1 MYRIKKVAIWTLN
14 SITIRQYIYVFDNV
28 LLKGL
33 PYVIKL
39 YLVELTKNRIDIKQ
53 YVFEKDISPRYFFK
67 KRWQPI

>member
-1 MYRIKKVAIWTLN
+1 MYRNKKVAIWTLN
-14 SITIRQYIYVFDNV
+14 SISIRKYIYVFDV

-53 YVFEKDISPRYFFK
+53 YVFEKDNSPRYFFK

>member
-1 MYRIKKVAIWTLN
+1 MYRNKKVAIWTLN
-14 SITIRQYIYVFDNV
+14 SISIRKYIYVFDV

>member
-14 SITIRQYIYVFDNV
+14 SISIRKYIYVFDV

-53 YVFEKDISPRYFFK
+53 YVFEKDNSPRYFFK